1 MLCRS
6 LDEKRDEKR
15 SRHRRDTRPAAD
27 ARPHTGSSDASSRAS
42 ARSGGTS
49 HRSGSVRSLTG
60 RPAKASPRRAGDLGD
75 ISEAPDGVDVSP
87 ADAEIGA
94 ILAEPAGPREPF
106 AEDLGAEAR
115 PRYRRDIAEISPRY
129 RRDIAEILPR
139 YRRDIAEISPRYRRG
154 AHRASMCGTRASV

>member
-1 MLCRS
+1 M
-6 LDEKRDEKR
+6 
-15 SRHRRDTRPAAD
+15 
-27 ARPHTGSSDASSRAS
+27 
-42 ARSGGTS
+42 
-49 HRSGSVRSLTG
+49 RSLTG

-115 PRYRRDIAEISPRY
+115 PRYRRDI
-129 RRDIAEILPR
+129 
-139 YRRDIAEISPRYRRG
+139 IAEISPRYCREFGRARAIHVAQWRSSRVHVSQVGIEQLVDWRPSDPARLIRAIREIGASPLHIHLSVLVRG
-154 AHRASMCGTRASV
+154 VRQPGGVYSAAGQLDSSSPGASIIRE